1 MGVLAAMKS
10 RWILAGATL
19 ALTSAVTVAQTTAK
33 PSPYEGTAQPPAT
46 DVIRATETPEATP
59 PSLPPAAA
67 PAIHAA
73 TAAPAQSTTTPNAP
87 AENPDY
93 GIVEVPVNAAP
104 VTSTPSPRLQARS
117 YDPDADIVTRV
128 PISSN
133 ELAEG
138 TAIHTRLDRE
148 LSSSENGVGTRFTA
162 QVTSEVT
169 QNRRVIIPAGSVVH
183 GKVMHADY
191 GRRIAGRASLRLI
204 ASEVVL
210 PDGTRYAIT
219 ALPSQTS
226 RSSNTKV
233 NDEGTI
239 LSKDH
244 PKRIAGEY
252 ALGAGGGAATGAVLA
267 GPTGAVVGTI
277 IGAGLATTHVLL
289 NRQAAVLPAG
299 SALTFGLTQP
309 MRLTPITNTASK

>member
-1 MGVLAAMKS
+1 V
-10 RWILAGATL
+10 
-19 ALTSAVTVAQTTAK
+19 
-33 PSPYEGTAQPPAT
+33 
-46 DVIRATETPEATP
+46 
-59 PSLPPAAA
+59 
-67 PAIHAA
+67 
-73 TAAPAQSTTTPNAP
+73 P

-93 GIVEVPVNAAP
+93 GIVEAPVDAAP
-104 VTSTPSPRLQARS
+104 APPSQSPRLQSRP

-128 PISSN
+128 PHSSN

-138 TAIHTRLDRE
+138 SAIHTRLDRE

-162 QVTSEVT
+162 QVTSDVT
-169 QNRRVIIPAGSVVH
+169 QNGRVVIPSGSVVH

-191 GRRIAGRASLRLI
+191 GRRIAGRASLRLL
-204 ASEVVL
+204 ADEVIL
-210 PDGTRYAIT
+210 PDGTRYSIT
-219 ALPSQTS
+219 ALPSQTAG
-226 RSSNTKV
+226 SSNTKV
-233 NDEGTI
+233 NGEGTI
-239 LSKDH
+239 VSKDH

-252 ALGAGGGAATGAVLA
+252 ALGAGGGAVTGAVLA

-299 SALTFGLTQP
+299 SSVTFGLTQP

>member
-19 ALTSAVTVAQTTAK
+19 ALTSAITVAQTTAK
-33 PSPYEGTAQPPAT
+33 PSPYEGTAQPPAN
-46 DVIRATETPEATP
+46 DVIRATEAPEVSPPPPTPAAHTTTAPPATQSAATP
-59 PSLPPAAA
+59 KA
-67 PAIHAA
+67 PV
-73 TAAPAQSTTTPNAP
+73 
-87 AENPDY
+87 ENPDY
-93 GIVEVPVNAAP
+93 GIVEVPVDAAP
-104 VTSTPSPRLQARS
+104 AADSRSPRLQNRA

-128 PISSN
+128 PFNSN

-148 LSSSENGVGTRFTA
+148 LSSSEDGAGTRFTA
-162 QVTSEVT
+162 QVTKEVV
-169 QNRRVIIPAGSVVH
+169 QNGRVVIPSGAVVH

-210 PDGTRYAIT
+210 PDGTRYSIT

-252 ALGAGGGAATGAVLA
+252 ALGAGGGAATGAVLG

-277 IGAGLATTHVLL
+277 IGTGLATTHVLL

-299 SALTFGLTQP
+299 SELTFGLAQP

>member
-33 PSPYEGTAQPPAT
+33 PSPYEGTAQPPAS
-46 DVIRATETPEATP
+46 DVIRATEAPEATP
-59 PSLPPAAA
+59 PSPPPAPAAKPAPTAPAPAAA
-67 PAIHAA
+67 QK
-73 TAAPAQSTTTPNAP
+73 APV
-87 AENPDY
+87 ENPDY
-93 GIVEVPVNAAP
+93 GIVETPLNDAPAA
-104 VTSTPSPRLQARS
+104 TSQSPRLKSRP
-117 YDPDADIVTRV
+117 YDPDADIVTHV
-128 PISSN
+128 PFSSN

-148 LSSSENGVGTRFTA
+148 LSSSEDGTGTRFTA
-162 QVTSEVT
+162 QVESDVT
-169 QNRRVIIPAGSVVH
+169 QNGRVVIPSGSVVH

-191 GRRIAGRASLRLI
+191 GRRIAGRASLRLL
-204 ASEVVL
+204 ADEVVL
-210 PDGTRYAIT
+210 PDGTRYSIT

-226 RSSNTKV
+226 SSSGTKV
-233 NDEGTI
+233 NGEGTI
-239 LSKDH
+239 VSKDH

-252 ALGAGGGAATGAVLA
+252 ALGAGGGAATGAVLG

-277 IGAGLATTHVLL
+277 IGTGLATTHVLL

-299 SALTFGLTQP
+299 SAGTFGLTRS
-309 MRLTPITNTASK
+309 MRLTPITNTATK